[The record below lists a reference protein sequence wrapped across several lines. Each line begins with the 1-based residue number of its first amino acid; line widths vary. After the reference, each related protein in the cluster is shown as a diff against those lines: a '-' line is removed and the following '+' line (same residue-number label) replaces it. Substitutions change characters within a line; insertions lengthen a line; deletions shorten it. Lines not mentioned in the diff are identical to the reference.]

1 VVYEAFERINKMPD
15 DYNALNVAATHYYD
29 HKQEYTAAEARF
41 LSLYAGF
48 KGGGGFA
55 PEYAARSAY
64 LETAEQYGKA
74 EAERIARRFG
84 IIK

>member
-1 VVYEAFERINKMPD
+1 VVYEATERINKMSD
-15 DYNALNVAATHYYD
+15 DYNALNVASTHYYD
-29 HKQEYTAAEARF
+29 HKEEYSNAEARF
-41 LSLYAGF
+41 LSLYRGF